1 MSPGS
6 STIPQL
12 AARGR
17 WREIESP
24 AGPLRAIVPPL
35 DLEGMEPRMGAIPDV
50 GQHTEEILAE
60 LGFDAAAIRG
70 LREAGAV

>member
-1 MSPGS
+1 L
-6 STIPQL
+6 T
-12 AARGR
+12 ARGR
-17 WREIESP
+17 WREIGSP

-35 DLEGMEPRMGAIPDV
+35 DLEGMEPRMGAVPGV
-50 GQHTEEILAE
+50 GQHTDEILVE